1 MPAAAAAANAMT
13 AQATRSTSGGRGQPS
28 CVSLA
33 PACGSDSAPATSCP
47 AVDGDAPG
55 SVAVERD
62 APLLAA
68 RETGVSWPTTRGAGT
83 ADAWDSDILA
93 PTTSGAGT
101 AVGNIGSIGGSGGRT
116 RGDATIGRQG
126 SVMRMLVGGVGRSV
140 DKGGT
145 DGVFVGAFVG
155 AGTLAHAE
163 APSAW

>member
-47 AVDGDAPG
+47 AVDGGAPG

-68 RETGVSWPTTRGAGT
+68 RETGVSWPTTGGAGT
-83 ADAWDSDILA
+83 ADAWESDILA

-101 AVGNIGSIGGSGGRT
+101 ADGNIGAIAGSGGRT
-116 RGDATIGRQG
+116 KGDATIGRQG
-126 SVMRMLVGGVGRSV
+126 SGMRMLVGRGVGGRVRCYFSILLPEV
-140 DKGGT
+140 DRT
-145 DGVFVGAFVG
+145 NQR
-155 AGTLAHAE
+155 
-163 APSAW
+163 

>member
-1 MPAAAAAANAMT
+1 MPAAAAAANAIT

-47 AVDGDAPG
+47 ADGGAPG
-55 SVAVERD
+55 SVAVQRD
-62 APLLAA
+62 APLAA
-68 RETGVSWPTTRGAGT
+68 VRETGVSWPTTGGAGT

-101 AVGNIGSIGGSGGRT
+101 AVGNIGAIAGSGGRT
-116 RGDATIGRQG
+116 KGDATIGRQG
-126 SVMRMLVGGVGRSV
+126 SVMRMLVGRGVGRSV